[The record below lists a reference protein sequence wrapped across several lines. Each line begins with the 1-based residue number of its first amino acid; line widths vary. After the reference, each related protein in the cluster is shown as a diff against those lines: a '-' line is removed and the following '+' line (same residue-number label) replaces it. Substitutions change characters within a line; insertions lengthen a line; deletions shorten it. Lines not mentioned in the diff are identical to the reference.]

1 MNLELNIYFAKFLC
15 SPQYLEYISY
25 ILKTDIKEYNPK
37 VDIRFY
43 ACKDRFWDFNNLSP
57 DEAVDA
63 IKLRVAK
70 LSVGLTTQLRQDF
83 INDYLFQGRC

>member
-1 MNLELNIYFAKFLC
+1 MKGHHI
-15 SPQYLEYISY
+15 
-25 ILKTDIKEYNPK
+25 K
-37 VDIRFY
+37 VDVRFY

-57 DEAVDA
+57 EEAIDA

-70 LSVGLTTQLRQDF
+70 LSVGLTQQLRGDF